1 MVLIARCVAP
11 HTLLDIGDSVMNVS
25 HYDTAII
32 VSNRPFRAWLG
43 RFVYGLPRVWLDFC
57 ARFLLR
63 LPRVK
68 IDSEAAV
75 IRQVV
80 QDAPVESW
88 LRRRDFTGSDRA
100 VETAMSRIAAN
111 GELLRIRK
119 GLYWKGRQTR
129 FGITRP
135 TPLQTALE
143 VAGEGSGPAGVAA
156 AAALGLTTQVPSVV
170 EVAIPG
176 RIPAPIAGIRFRSR
190 SYLRRD
196 HHLKPIEVAVLEMLR
211 TESVVE
217 ESDALIVKVL
227 KKLIRRGEVRRD
239 VLTKIIHDESAR
251 SVRQAWDE
259 LLPALS

>member
-1 MVLIARCVAP
+1 
-11 HTLLDIGDSVMNVS
+11 MNVS
-25 HYDTAII
+25 DHDTAAI
-32 VSNRPFRAWLG
+32 VSTRAFRAWLG
-43 RFVYGLPRVWLDFC
+43 CFVSALPRVWLDFY
-57 ARFLLR
+57 ARFLQR

-68 IDSEAAV
+68 TDSEAAV

-88 LRRRDFTGSDRA
+88 LRRRDFAGSDRA

-119 GLYWKGRQTR
+119 GLYWKGRLTR
-129 FGITRP
+129 FGTTRP

-156 AAALGLTTQVPSVV
+156 AVALGLTTQVPAVV

-176 RIPAPIAGIRFRSR
+176 RTPAPIAGIQFRSR
-190 SYLRRD
+190 SYQRRE
-196 HHLKPIEVAVLEMLR
+196 HRLQPIEVAVLEMLR

-217 ESDALIVKVL
+217 ESDALVVKVL
-227 KKLIRRGEVRRD
+227 RKLIRRGDIRRD
-239 VLTKIIHDESAR
+239 VLTKVINYESAR